1 MTREASLV
9 LASSLC
15 VSFSYFKTEECL
27 GFALFHVILFVT
39 SFIPDFHLLTGLQS
53 FCFRSSS
60 EPGLELGSVLVPMV
74 LKSMISKE
82 RLGNSSA
89 QSDFKS
95 EITAYLLSSQ
105 VMSMATVS
113 VLLLL
118 DKSRRIFSWTLLCVL
133 SVAIAITI
141 NQHGDIT
148 LPVVCL
154 LLYLCTLAFM
164 LWIFPKTFTLGEAM
178 IIAQTFV
185 LFSVDSWFTLRGKLH
200 YIMPSVGYL
209 TSVTRSVFTVWL
221 QILVFGS
228 ALTGYFLLPVFYY
241 LTTISDQFELWVG
254 VIAFYVV
261 ILLVFMAILLPWSM
275 LMLGG
280 QNPIGWM
287 MQFVIYSK
295 TRKYLT
301 LYWLVVVM
309 LSICVVIWRNSS
321 IDKLQP
327 RTVVRKYFH
336 LLSIAIFLPG
346 VIWEPSL
353 THIASGAAFAAFVF
367 LEFVRMARVPPLGDV
382 LHDSLSVFLDEKDAG
397 PVILTHIYLLV
408 GCSLP
413 LWLCGIPVDSRSEKT
428 MEGTLAGLTA
438 QLLCVLVL
446 CSTGVLTIPLTKWSV
461 VFAGLLVTSL
471 LEAWTSQVDNLV
483 LPAFLYSLLSA
494 VW

>member
-1 MTREASLV
+1 MRVSCCTTNNACQFLLFSAILFLKQWEHSKFIMTREASLV

-141 NQHGDIT
+141 NQHGETYYDGYHGDNDDDDANGDIT

-367 LEFVRMARVPPLGDV
+367 LETVKARKES
-382 LHDSLSVFLDEKDAG
+382 LHVSLDRQCIILYTPYKITITSKNEMNQLDRQYIILFAPCKIMITTKEMGRVDGSG
-397 PVILTHIYLLV
+397 PY
-408 GCSLP
+408 G
-413 LWLCGIPVDSRSEKT
+413 R
-428 MEGTLAGLTA
+428 
-438 QLLCVLVL
+438 
-446 CSTGVLTIPLTKWSV
+446 
-461 VFAGLLVTSL
+461 
-471 LEAWTSQVDNLV
+471 
-483 LPAFLYSLLSA
+483 
-494 VW
+494 